1 MNYWTKWH
9 TSILFALLYFT
20 LNAQTFHLN
29 GTILDE
35 NKQPLESCEVIVL
48 LNNIMLANTISDSKG
63 YFFMEVPKGFMDIKV
78 FFLGAEIHTQ
88 NLNIVSNTLL
98 GEISVTKTKNLEGV
112 AVVAK
117 KRLVENKVDRTV
129 YNIEY
134 TARSIGSNALQLLK
148 GTPGLLVS
156 ANNIDLAGKKSVR
169 VMINDRLV
177 QMTGSDLNNYL
188 MSLNSENIQSI
199 EVITNPPAKYEADG
213 NSGLINIILKKAPA
227 NSWSSTVRNVYFQS
241 SHSSWNG
248 GMNFIYNK
256 NKSSFFADM
265 VTRQGATAS
274 DEENLTNFGN
284 EIWDSNTRRKDFIS
298 ILRPTI
304 SYDLNITKKTTIG
317 AKYIGFFDR
326 PDIRDRNTTNIIE
339 NNQIQ
344 QVLKTNGFNDS
355 KTRNQNTNF
364 YIVQKLD
371 TLGKKI
377 MLDVDLFN
385 FKESQNRIF
394 ASTSHNTNQNTTQII
409 ENAQNTSDQ
418 QIEIKSLRLDSDLPT
433 KIGIFNV
440 GGKLN
445 WIDNNSKIRGFDLSS
460 GTPQIQQNFS
470 NDYFYQENTQA
481 LYGSF
486 EKKWSEKWQTKFGV
500 RYEATQTSGISSDV
514 VTNTNSDFTLNY
526 QRWFPSAY
534 VLFQPKENYSI
545 SVNYN
550 RRIERPDFWKLN
562 PYTWVFTP
570 FLVFQGN
577 PFLQPTFSSNTEI
590 AFNWKQI
597 ITIKAYHTNIESGV
611 LQVPTI
617 DPVTNIANHIYEN
630 IYNQNI
636 YGLLLQHNQ
645 SITNWW
651 ETSNSF
657 NYFNQTPTLTKT
669 TSLDSFRGGSW
680 TLTSYHSF
688 TFNKKQTFFG
698 DITYQFQA
706 PYRSILT
713 QNTRVSQL
721 DFSLRYVIP
730 DSGFT
735 FFLVANDIWRGS
747 QKRFTNIQNQIV
759 YRTSSYHDERMVY
772 MGMFYKF
779 GNKKLSSKS
788 RKTGIEEEKTRI
800 K

>member
-1 MNYWTKWH
+1 MGKRAKWFF
-9 TSILFALLYFT
+9 SILIIFT
-20 LNAQTFHLN
+20 FFSLSAQTYNIN
-29 GTILDE
+29 GTLLDE
-35 NKQPLESCEVIVL
+35 ENSPVESCEVVVFQ
-48 LNNIMLANTISDSKG
+48 NGKMVANTLSNQSG
-63 YFFMEVPKGFMDIKV
+63 YFSVVVSDGETTLKV
-78 FFLGAEIHTQ
+78 FFLGSEVFTKTLS
-88 NLNIVSNTLL
+88 LNSNMFL
-98 GEISVTKTKNLEGV
+98 GELKIAKTKNLEGV
-112 AVVAK
+112 LVLAK
-117 KRLVENKVDRTV
+117 KKLVENKVDRTV
-129 YNIEY
+129 YNIEF

-265 VTRQGATAS
+265 VTRQGALAT
-274 DEENLTNFGN
+274 DEENLTNFEN

-304 SYDLNITKKTTIG
+304 SYDLNVTKKTTIG

-326 PDIRDRNTTNIIE
+326 PDIRDRNTTNVLE

-364 YIVQKLD
+364 YIVQQLD

-377 MLDVDLFN
+377 VLDVDLFN

-394 ASTSHNTNQNTTQII
+394 ESTSHNINQNFTQVI
-409 ENAQNTSDQ
+409 ENVQNTSDQ
-418 QIEIKSLRLDSDLPT
+418 LIEIKSLRLDTDLPT

-445 WIDNNSKIRGFDLSS
+445 WIDNNSKIRAFDLSN

-481 LYGSF
+481 IYGSF
-486 EKKWSEKWQTKFGV
+486 EKKWSEKWQSKFGA
-500 RYEATQTSGISSDV
+500 RYETTQTTGLSSDV
-514 VTNTNSDFTLNY
+514 VTNSNSEFTLNY
-526 QRWFPSAY
+526 NRWFPSAY
-534 VLFQPKENYSI
+534 LLFRINEKYSI
-545 SVNYN
+545 SANYN
-550 RRIERPDFWKLN
+550 RRIERPEFWKLN

-577 PFLQPTFSSNTEI
+577 PFLQPTFSSNTEV
-590 AFNWKQI
+590 AFNWNQI
-597 ITIKAYHTNIESGV
+597 ISVKAYHSNIESGV

-645 SITNWW
+645 SVTNWW

-657 NYFNQTPTLTKT
+657 NYFNQTPNLTKT
-669 TSLDSFRGGSW
+669 TNLESFQGGSW

-698 DITYQFQA
+698 DVTYQFQA
-706 PYRSILT
+706 PYKSIIT

-772 MGMFYKF
+772 VGMFYKF

-788 RKTGIEEEKTRI
+788 RNTGIEEEKTRI